1 MPMIKIS
8 EQQGV
13 GLVEVL
19 VALLLLAVAVLGFSA
34 LNMVSIKA
42 TDDSVLIANANTVMR
57 GLSEDL
63 RLNANNILTYQ
74 QDIQSVLSKVSDTKS
89 YCDAVKDYK
98 TASITKNCDS
108 DSCTEEQLGKYNS
121 WRAMQQACNND
132 ILLNMITCPG
142 TTDKQL
148 RQCIITSWNGTN
160 PVFGTSSASNKACA
174 DELGIYHA
182 GSDCLIM
189 ESY

>member
-1 MPMIKIS
+1 MIAKSI
-8 EQQGV
+8 QKGV
-13 GLVEVL
+13 GLIEVM

-63 RLNANNILTYQ
+63 RLNANSISKYQ
-74 QDIQSVLSKVSDTKS
+74 TNIQSVLSNVSPSKN
-89 YCDAVKDYK
+89 YCEAVADYK
-98 TASITKNCDS
+98 TSSVDKNCDNA
-108 DSCTEEQLGKYNS
+108 SCTETQLSQYNS
-121 WRAMQQACNND
+121 WSAMKQACDNGVS
-132 ILLNMITCPG
+132 LNMITCPD
-142 TTDKQL
+142 TTDKQT
-148 RQCIITSWNGTN
+148 RQCIVASWNETK
-160 PVFGTSSASNKACA
+160 PVLGASSSSSKACA
-174 DELGIYHA
+174 DVSGIYHP

>member
-1 MPMIKIS
+1 MIAKFT
-8 EQQGV
+8 QR
-13 GLVEVL
+13 GLGLIEVM

-34 LNMVSIKA
+34 LNIVSIKA

-63 RLNANNILTYQ
+63 RLNSNNILAYQ
-74 QDIQSVLSKVSDTKS
+74 QDIQSVLGDVSASKN
-89 YCDAVKDYK
+89 YCEAVADYK
-98 TASITKNCDS
+98 TGSVTKNCDS
-108 DSCTEEQLGKYNS
+108 DSCTEEQLSKYNS
-121 WRAMQQACNND
+121 WNAMKQACNNS

-148 RQCIITSWNGTN
+148 RQCIITSWNGTK
-160 PVFGTSSASNKACA
+160 PVFANSAPNTKPCA
-174 DELGIYHA
+174 DALGIYHA
-182 GSDCLIM
+182 GADCLIM